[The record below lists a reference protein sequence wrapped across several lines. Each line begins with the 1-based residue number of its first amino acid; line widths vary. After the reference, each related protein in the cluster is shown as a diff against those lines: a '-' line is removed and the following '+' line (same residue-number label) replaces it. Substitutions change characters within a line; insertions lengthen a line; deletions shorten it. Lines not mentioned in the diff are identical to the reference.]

1 MFSAHFMYG
10 RIYRNY
16 TEYIQK
22 LYRNLTGH
30 FLDKNRID
38 FFHRAKILLK
48 MLDEHI
54 IIVNTLLKTFTINEI
69 KAILN

>member
-1 MFSAHFMYG
+1 MYG
-10 RIYRNY
+10 RMYRNY

-38 FFHRAKILLK
+38 FFHRARAKYTPNCQVDANISENDDLLSK
-48 MLDEHI
+48 LEE
-54 IIVNTLLKTFTINEI
+54 TFG
-69 KAILN
+69 LH